1 MFIEQLHGQLL
12 NERLVIR
19 EKNYERILEATGGFG
34 TMNVIQRNNAD
45 TEYNGL
51 QVTPSDKD
59 AVLFRW
65 RLDGG
70 TSQIIYGDLH
80 TERK

>member
-1 MFIEQLHGQLL
+1 
-12 NERLVIR
+12 
-19 EKNYERILEATGGFG
+19 
-34 TMNVIQRNNAD
+34 MNVIQRNNAD

-65 RLDGG
+65 RLDDG